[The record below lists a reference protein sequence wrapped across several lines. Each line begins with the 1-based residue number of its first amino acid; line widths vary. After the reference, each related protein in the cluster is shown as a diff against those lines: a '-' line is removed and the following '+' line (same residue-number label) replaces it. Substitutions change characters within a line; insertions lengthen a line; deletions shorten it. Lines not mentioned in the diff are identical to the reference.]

1 MCTDES
7 VCVSWC
13 VCVCVSHFC
22 LTVRGWGRKW
32 CEGERESGNSTCVRV
47 SLCGEMGLHSV
58 LKDTFHQNA
67 VVVNLFRFVYH
78 LSHQCSNKGG
88 GGLQQSTQV
97 YFSNLKL
104 TN

>member
-1 MCTDES
+1 MS
-7 VCVSWC
+7 LCVSPG

-67 VVVNLFRFVYH
+67 VVVNRFHFVYH
-78 LSHQCSNKGG
+78 LSHQCSNKG